1 MAKTLIQIHKQIATL
16 QKQADSLKAKDFNG
30 VVARIR
36 EAVAYYG
43 ITAADLFGAGSPGPG
58 KSAKKTR
65 AARGTAKKTGKR
77 KSPLPPKFRDEAG
90 NHWSGH
96 GKRPNWYKAA
106 LAAGKTPEDMLVR

>member
-1 MAKTLIQIHKQIATL
+1 MSDL
-16 QKQADSLKAKDFNG
+16 
-30 VVARIR
+30 VALDVQPRTTTGTR
-36 EAVAYYG
+36 A
-43 ITAADLFGAGSPGPG
+43 
-58 KSAKKTR
+58 AKKTR

>member
-1 MAKTLIQIHKQIATL
+1 MAKTLIQIHKQIAAL

-43 ITAADLFGAGSPGPG
+43 ITAADLFGAGPAAG
-58 KSAKKTR
+58 KAARKTR
-65 AARGTAKKTGKR
+65 APRGTAKKAGKR

-106 LAAGKTPEDMLVR
+106 LAAGKTPEDLLVR